1 MARQEDGGRE
11 KNMNKTT
18 TSKIGGLKIGS
29 KYPVR
34 IKGMLKTPLNRV
46 DDLIAEAKAQEAQGV
61 EAIRVAIK
69 EESAAK
75 IHTVLKK
82 HIKVP
87 MVADIHFHY
96 KSALAAIDNG
106 FEGIRLNPL
115 NIAKESEVREIVRA
129 AKKNKVSIRVGI
141 NSGGFKRRFSS
152 VGQQATVM
160 VKAAGD
166 YIKMLEKSN
175 FFDIMVSLKGA
186 DVVTTIAANRL
197 FAKKFS
203 YPVHL
208 GVTATGLYEQ
218 ALVKSAI
225 GIGVLLN
232 EGIGN
237 VIRVSLSAPSVME
250 IKAAKNILTAL
261 DLRRFGPEIISCP
274 TCSRCEVD
282 LINVVKDFEKALLA
296 TDFKKPVKIAVMG
309 CVVNGPGEAYQA
321 DIGAAFGKDKA
332 AIFKKDKILGFSTR
346 RNIIGDL
353 LKKVKEL

>member
-1 MARQEDGGRE
+1 MAREEDGNGE
-11 KNMNKTT
+11 KIVKAA
-18 TSKIGGLKIGS
+18 SLAKIGGLRIGAQ
-29 KYPVR
+29 YPVR
-34 IKGMLKTPLNRV
+34 IKGMLKTPVHKLEE
-46 DDLIAEAKAQEAQGV
+46 LIAEAKCLEREGA
-61 EAIRVAIK
+61 EAIRMAIK
-69 EESAAK
+69 DESAFRARQ
-75 IHTVLKK
+75 ILKK
-82 HIKVP
+82 HISVP

-96 KSALAAIDNG
+96 KFALKAIDAG

-115 NIAKESEVREIVRA
+115 NITKELEVREVARA
-129 AKKNKVSIRVGI
+129 AKKNKVSIRVGV
-141 NSGGFKRRFSS
+141 NSGGFKRRFRSIDE
-152 VGQQATVM
+152 QAAVM
-160 VKAAGD
+160 VKAAGE
-166 YIKMLEKSN
+166 YIRMVEKSG

-186 DVVTTIAANRL
+186 DVATTIATNRL
-197 FAKKFS
+197 FVKKFN
-203 YPVHL
+203 YPLHL
-208 GVTATGLYEQ
+208 GVTATGPYEQ

-237 VIRVSLSAPSVME
+237 VIRVSLSAPSVLE

-282 LINVVKDFEKALLA
+282 LINIVKDFEKALA
-296 TDFKKPVKIAVMG
+296 DSNFKKPVKIAVMG

-353 LKKVKEL
+353 LKKAKEL

>member
-1 MARQEDGGRE
+1 MA
-11 KNMNKTT
+11 
-18 TSKIGGLKIGS
+18 KIGGLKVGS
-29 KYPVR
+29 QYPVR
-34 IKGMLKTPLNRV
+34 IKGMLKTPLSRIDELV
-46 DDLIAEAKAQEAQGV
+46 AEAKAQEAGGA
-61 EAIRVAIK
+61 EAIRIAIK
-69 EESAAK
+69 DDSAAK
-75 IHTVLKK
+75 VRSVLKK
-82 HIKVP
+82 YIKVP

-96 KSALAAIDNG
+96 KTALAAIDNG

-115 NIAKESEVREIVRA
+115 NIAKESEVREVVIA
-129 AKKNKVSIRVGI
+129 AKKNKVSIRVGV
-141 NSGGFKRRFSS
+141 NSGGFKRRFKS
-152 VGQQATVM
+152 VGEQAVVM
-160 VKAAGD
+160 VGEVAR
-166 YIKMLEKSN
+166 YLKMLEK
-175 FFDIMVSLKGA
+175 FEFYDTMVSLKGA
-186 DVVTTIAANRL
+186 DVATTIAANRL

-237 VIRVSLSAPSVME
+237 VVRVSLSAPSVLE
-250 IKAAKNILTAL
+250 IKAAKDILTAL

-282 LINVVKDFEKALLA
+282 LINVVKDFEKAVHESN
-296 TDFKKPVKIAVMG
+296 FKKPVKIAVMG

-346 RNIIGDL
+346 RDIIRDL
-353 LKKVKEL
+353 LKKVREL

>member
-1 MARQEDGGRE
+1 VKA
-11 KNMNKTT
+11 
-18 TSKIGGLKIGS
+18 TSPAKIGALKIGS

-34 IKGMLKTPLNRV
+34 IKGMLKTPLSRI
-46 DDLIAEAKAQEAQGV
+46 DDLVAEAKAQEAEGV
-61 EAIRVAIK
+61 EAIRIAIK
-69 EESAAK
+69 DDQSAKVHA
-75 IHTVLKK
+75 ILRK
-82 HIKVP
+82 HINVP

-96 KSALAAIDNG
+96 KSALAAIEGG

-115 NIAKESEVREIVRA
+115 NIAKELEVREVVRA
-129 AKKNKVSIRVGI
+129 AKKNKVSIRIGV
-141 NSGGFKRRFSS
+141 NSGGFKRRFKS
-152 VGQQATVM
+152 VEAQAAVM
-160 VKAAGD
+160 VKVAGD
-166 YIKMLEKSN
+166 YVKMLEKYS

-186 DVVTTIAANRL
+186 DVATTIAANRL
-197 FAKKFS
+197 FARKFT
-203 YPVHL
+203 YPLHL
-208 GVTATGLYEQ
+208 GVTATGPYDQ

-261 DLRRFGPEIISCP
+261 DLRRFGPSIISCP

-282 LINVVKDFEKALLA
+282 LINVVKDFEKALEKS
-296 TDFKKPVKIAVMG
+296 DFKKPLKIALMG

-332 AIFKKDKILGFSTR
+332 AIFKKAKILGFTTR
-346 RNIIGDL
+346 QNIITDL
-353 LKKVKEL
+353 LKEAQRL